1 MLPIRPNCL
10 YRTAIYKR
18 SFTTPSSHPDNGD
31 HQTTPPRKPR
41 WWSIGGQVERLLLKT
56 KAVEDPDTAR
66 LIGRSS
72 SIGIFSLVGM
82 SALGT
87 LGVDTA
93 PLLTGIGV
101 TGFTVG
107 FALKEI
113 ATNFLSGM
121 LLVISR
127 PFRKGQHLK
136 VLAASIPGGPIEG
149 DVLSIDARYVL
160 LKPKSGGTVMVPSVI
175 VYTSTLH
182 VSNAT
187 NNNSN
192 VES

>member
-1 MLPIRPNCL
+1 
-10 YRTAIYKR
+10 
-18 SFTTPSSHPDNGD
+18 
-31 HQTTPPRKPR
+31 
-41 WWSIGGQVERLLLKT
+41 VERLLLKT
-56 KAVEDPDTAR
+56 KAVQDPDTAR

-72 SIGIFSLVGM
+72 SIGVFSLIGM

-87 LGVDTA
+87 AGVDTA

-101 TGFTVG
+101 TGFTIG

-127 PFRKGQHLK
+127 PFRKGQYLR
-136 VLAASIPGGPIEG
+136 VLAPSIPGGSIEG
-149 DVLSIDARYVL
+149 EVVSIDAKHVL
-160 LKPKSGGTVMVPSVI
+160 LKSKMGGIVMVPSVI

-182 VSNAT
+182 VTTSPSTT
-187 NNNSN
+187 NPTTANSN
-192 VES
+192 IKEGSN